1 MSIFEALGLGLLQGA
16 TEFLPISSSGHLIA
30 ARAWLG
36 IEEPP
41 LLFDVSLHVATLLVI
56 CYRFRARLAAL
67 ARAAAL
73 LVIGRAAAADRGDLR
88 LLAAIVTASAA
99 TAVVGLAVSRFLLPS
114 ARTLTAVSA
123 AFIATA
129 VLLLATRLRA
139 KAPPSARQP
148 SARQPALWLAIAV
161 GIAQGIAVLPGISRA
176 GATVAVCLFGGMDRR
191 GAGEFAF
198 LVSVPAVLGAL
209 ALSLDDAGGLFRA
222 TGAAALATGFAAALL
237 MGALCLSALLA
248 VLRRDRLAW
257 FAAYL
262 LPLGAAGLL
271 LR

>member
-1 MSIFEALGLGLLQGA
+1 MSIVEALGLGLLQGA
-16 TEFLPISSSGHLIA
+16 TEFLPISSSGHLVV
-30 ARAWLG
+30 ARAWLR

-41 LLFDVSLHVATLLVI
+41 LLFDVLLHVSTLVVI
-56 CYRFRARLAAL
+56 CYRFRTRLAAL
-67 ARAAAL
+67 IRAGAL
-73 LVIGRAAAADRGDLR
+73 LIAGRAAAADRGDLR
-88 LLAAIVTASAA
+88 LLAAIVAASAA
-99 TAVVGLAVSRFLLPS
+99 TAVVGLAVSRFLLPP

-129 VLLLATRLRA
+129 AILLATRLRPN
-139 KAPPSARQP
+139 APSGDRQP
-148 SARQPALWLAIAV
+148 GLWLAIAV

-176 GATVAVCLFGGMDRR
+176 GATVAVCLFGGLDRR
-191 GAGEFAF
+191 NAGEFAF

-209 ALSLDDAGGLFRA
+209 ALSLNDAGGLFRE
-222 TGAAALATGFAAALL
+222 TGAAALTAGFAAALL
-237 MGALCLSALLA
+237 MGTLCLSALLA

-271 LR
+271 LRW

>member
-56 CYRFRARLAAL
+56 CCRFRARLAAL

-73 LVIGRAAAADRGDLR
+73 LVTGRTAAADRGDLQ

-99 TAVVGLAVSRFLLPS
+99 TAVVGLAVSRFLLPP

-139 KAPPSARQP
+139 KAPPG
-148 SARQPALWLAIAV
+148 ARQPALWLAIAV

-198 LVSVPAVLGAL
+198 LVSAPAVLGAL
-209 ALSLDDAGGLFRA
+209 VLSLDDAGGLFRA

>member
-16 TEFLPISSSGHLIA
+16 TEFLPISSSGHLIT

-73 LVIGRAAAADRGDLR
+73 LVTGRTAAADRGDLR

-139 KAPPSARQP
+139 KAPTD
-148 SARQPALWLAIAV
+148 ARQPALWLAIAV

-198 LVSVPAVLGAL
+198 LVSAPAVLGAL

-262 LPLGAAGLL
+262 LPLGAVGLL

>member
-1 MSIFEALGLGLLQGA
+1 MSIAEALGLGLLQGA
-16 TEFLPISSSGHLIA
+16 TEFLPISSSGHLVVARTWLNIA
-30 ARAWLG
+30 
-36 IEEPP
+36 EPA
-41 LLFDVSLHVATLLVI
+41 LLFDVLLHVATLMVI

-67 ARAAAL
+67 TRAAAL
-73 LVIGRAAAADRGDLR
+73 LLTGRAADRGDLQ
-88 LLAAIVTASAA
+88 LLAAIAAASAA

-129 VLLLATRLRA
+129 AVLIATRLRPN
-139 KAPPSARQP
+139 APAGARRP
-148 SARQPALWLAIAV
+148 GLGLAIAV

-176 GATVAVCLFGGMDRR
+176 GVTVAVCLFGGLDRR

-198 LVSVPAVLGAL
+198 LVSAPAVLGAL
-209 ALSLDDAGGLFRA
+209 ALSLNDAGGLFRE
-222 TGAAALATGFAAALL
+222 TGAAALAAGFAAALL
-237 MGALCLSALLA
+237 MGTLCLNALLA
-248 VLRRDRLAW
+248 VLRRGRLAW

>member
-1 MSIFEALGLGLLQGA
+1 MSIVEALGLGLLQGA
-16 TEFLPISSSGHLIA
+16 TEFLPISSSGHLIV

-73 LVIGRAAAADRGDLR
+73 SVTGRAAAADRGDLR
-88 LLAAIVTASAA
+88 LLAAIVSASAA

-139 KAPPSARQP
+139 KAPPGARP
-148 SARQPALWLAIAV
+148 PALWLAIAV

-191 GAGEFAF
+191 DAGEFAF

-209 ALSLDDAGGLFRA
+209 ALSLNDAGGLFRA
-222 TGAAALATGFAAALL
+222 TGAAALATGCAAALL

>member
-1 MSIFEALGLGLLQGA
+1 MSIIEALGLGLLQGA
-16 TEFLPISSSGHLIA
+16 TEFLPISSSGHLVV

-41 LLFDVSLHVATLLVI
+41 LLFDVLLHVSTLLVI
-56 CYRFRARLAAL
+56 CYQFRHRLVAL
-67 ARAAAL
+67 VRAAAL
-73 LVIGRAAAADRGDLR
+73 LATGRAAAADGADLR
-88 LLAAIVTASAA
+88 LLAAIVAA
-99 TAVVGLAVSRFLLPS
+99 TAATAGVGLSVSRFVLPS

-129 VLLLATRLRA
+129 AILLATRLSP
-139 KAPPSARQP
+139 KPPPGGRQP
-148 SARQPALWLAIAV
+148 GLWLAIAV

-176 GATVAVCLFGGMDRR
+176 GATVAVCLFGRMDRR
-191 GAGEFAF
+191 RAGELAF

-209 ALSLDDAGGLFRA
+209 VLSIDDAGGLIRE
-222 TGAAALATGFAAALL
+222 TGAPALAVGFAAALV
-237 MGALCLSALLA
+237 MGALCLRALLA

-262 LPLGAAGLL
+262 LPLGVFGLL
-271 LR
+271 VR

>member
-1 MSIFEALGLGLLQGA
+1 MSIAEALGLGLLQGA
-16 TEFLPISSSGHLIA
+16 TEFLPISSSGHLVVARTWLSIA
-30 ARAWLG
+30 
-36 IEEPP
+36 EPA
-41 LLFDVSLHVATLLVI
+41 LLFDVLLHVATLMVI

-67 ARAAAL
+67 TRAAAL
-73 LVIGRAAAADRGDLR
+73 LLTGRAADRGDLQ
-88 LLAAIVTASAA
+88 LLAAIAAASAA

-129 VLLLATRLRA
+129 AVLIATRLRPT
-139 KAPPSARQP
+139 APAGARRP
-148 SARQPALWLAIAV
+148 GLGLAIAV

-176 GATVAVCLFGGMDRR
+176 GVTVAVCLFGGLDRR

-198 LVSVPAVLGAL
+198 LVSAPAVLGAL
-209 ALSLDDAGGLFRA
+209 ALSLNDADGLFRE
-222 TGAAALATGFAAALL
+222 TGAAALAAGFAAALL
-237 MGALCLSALLA
+237 MGTLCLNALLA
-248 VLRRDRLAW
+248 VLRRGRLAW